1 LHSKEFDMKSFDLD
15 SDDDNDMQNV
25 ELHTVK
31 QKPQPQAATTTEL
44 EKEKEP
50 TDENN
55 ISLYQESSKQYSMKP
70 KAKMLPMDKIRPTS
84 KYSTCTAYITPI

>member
-1 LHSKEFDMKSFDLD
+1 
-15 SDDDNDMQNV
+15 MQNV
-25 ELHTVK
+25 ELQTVK
-31 QKPQPQAATTTEL
+31 QKPQPQAAITEL

-55 ISLYQESSKQYSMKP
+55 MSLYQESSKQYSMKP